1 MLAILEAARS
11 GALPMEPAVVV
22 SDRLEAAGLEKAR
35 SMGVP
40 AVALDF
46 KGMGDPEA
54 YHRRLHEELTQ
65 RGVQWVAAAGYMRI
79 LPPWFV
85 RAWQGRLVNIHPS
98 LLPSFPGLRPQR
110 QAIEHGVKISGCT
123 VHFIDDQ
130 GVDTGP
136 IILQRA
142 VPVFEDDTPES
153 LAERIL
159 VEEHQAYP
167 EALAL
172 LASGRVRL
180 EGRRVRI
187 APGGIG
193 RGAQTAADAGG
204 R

>member
-1 MLAILEAARS
+1 SR
-11 GALPMEPAVVV
+11 
-22 SDRLEAAGLEKAR
+22 
-35 SMGVP
+35 
-40 AVALDF
+40 
-46 KGMGDPEA
+46 
-54 YHRRLHEELTQ
+54 
-65 RGVQWVAAAGYMRI
+65 
-79 LPPWFV
+79 
-85 RAWQGRLVNIHPS
+85 
-98 LLPSFPGLRPQR
+98 LPSVPGLRPR
-110 QAIEHGVKISGCT
+110 RRAIEHGVKISGCT

-180 EGRRVRI
+180 VGRRVI
-187 APGGIG
+187 SLN
-193 RGAQTAADAGG
+193 QTSASSL
-204 R
+204 